1 MKRLEKLKYR
11 LVELAASRGLLELE
25 TEDFTDYVRWQ
36 PYIHARYDFHY
47 KRSWYDDFGI
57 ERSLSDYRE
66 PVFGF
71 EIEFETNKADE
82 YEQDWR
88 LARKMSRIVSR
99 NRYLS
104 CHYDSAIKGAGFEV
118 RSEPATLGFFMNR
131 FDWSYLRKLERLDA
145 RTVGVGERGF
155 HIHVDKRA
163 FVDDAHIERF
173 ALHVSGDVSAWAQGI
188 GFAHASAYAKLID
201 ASDPWWKENKYL
213 VVNVSNPATVEVR
226 CLVPTFDETRIR
238 EYFFYVKTVIE
249 MTKGGE

>member
-11 LVELAASRGLLELE
+11 LFELGLRHGLR
-25 TEDFTDYVRWQ
+25 EDEHATWQ
-36 PYIHARYDFHY
+36 PYIHGRYDFSY

-71 EIEFETNKADE
+71 EIELEAGKANE
-82 YEQDWR
+82 YSTKRDWR

-104 CHYDSAIKGAGFEV
+104 CHYDSAIAGAGFEV

-155 HIHVDKRA
+155 HIHVDKRV

-173 ALHVSGDVSAWAQGI
+173 ALHVSGDVSAWAQALGW
-188 GFAHASAYAKLID
+188 AYVSPYARLID
-201 ASDPWWKENKYL
+201 TSDPWWKENKYF
-213 VVNVSNPATVEVR
+213 VVNVSNRATVEVR

-238 EYFFYVKTVIE
+238 EYFFYIKTVIE